1 MARVSS
7 TVGVSKYV
15 VGANESMR
23 FQTRAIHAGQQ
34 ADTATGATIVP
45 VYQTSTFTQ
54 EAIGEN
60 KGFEYSRARNPT
72 RDALQQCLASL
83 ENGRHGLAYASG
95 MAAVAA
101 TMQLV
106 TAGQHVVVSDDLYGG
121 TYRLFS
127 QVLPAYGVQFSF
139 VDALS
144 LPTLQEAVLPN
155 TRMVWIESPT
165 NPMLRLTDIA
175 ACAEIAHQAGAVLVV
190 DNTFAT
196 PCLQQPLDMGAD
208 IVVHS
213 MTKYI
218 GGHSDLLGGA
228 IVLSNDDTAARLRF
242 VSNATGGVLGPWD
255 AWLCLRGLKT
265 LAIRMREHCANAA
278 RVARFLR
285 DRQEIAAVHYPGFE
299 DHPGHELA
307 RQQMS
312 DFGGMVTVELKG
324 GEKAARRLCESAR
337 VFTLA
342 ESLGGVES
350 LIGYPWLMSHGAF
363 EPEFKTE
370 KKITPATVRL
380 SVGIEHADDLID
392 DLAQALARS
401 G

>member
-1 MARVSS
+1 
-7 TVGVSKYV
+7 
-15 VGANESMR
+15 MR

-34 ADTATGATIVP
+34 ADAATGATIVP

-54 EAIGEN
+54 DAIGQN

-72 RDALQQCLASL
+72 RVALEQCLASL
-83 ENGRHGLAYASG
+83 ENGRHALTYASG

-155 TRMVWIESPT
+155 TRLVWIESPT

-175 ACAEIAHQAGAVLVV
+175 GCAEIAHEAGAKLVV

-228 IVLSNDDTAARLRF
+228 VVLSDDDVAAQLRF

-278 RVARFLR
+278 LVARFLR
-285 DRQEIAAVHYPGFE
+285 DRRETAAVHYPGFE
-299 DHPGHELA
+299 DHPGHDLA
-307 RQQMS
+307 ARQMS

-324 GEKAARRLCESAR
+324 GETAARRLCESTH

-363 EPEFKTE
+363 EPQFKSD
-370 KKITPATVRL
+370 KGITPATVRL
-380 SVGIEHADDLID
+380 SVGIEHADDLLD
-392 DLAQALARS
+392 DLDQALARS
-401 G
+401 A